1 MRSDHLS
8 KHIKTHS
15 NKKANQKDD
24 DFNEGTMTLE
34 VDSSEVMVTPDQ
46 EALTNAVV
54 IRMGSQALDRME
66 AS

>member
-15 NKKANQKDD
+15 NKKANPRDD
-24 DFNEGTMTLE
+24 EFSDGTVTLE
-34 VDSSEVMVTPDQ
+34 MDGSEVMATPDQ

-54 IRMGSQALDRME
+54 IRMGTQALDRME